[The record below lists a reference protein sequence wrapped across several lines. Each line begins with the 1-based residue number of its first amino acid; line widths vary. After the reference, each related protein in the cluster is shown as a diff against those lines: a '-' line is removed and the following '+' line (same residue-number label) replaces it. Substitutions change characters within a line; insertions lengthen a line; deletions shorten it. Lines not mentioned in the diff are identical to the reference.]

1 MKSRTINKELQDR
14 FANIRK
20 AIQEMQDG
28 VNTKVNRCA
37 DRAAKNAK
45 MYSADYN
52 RQLHTELIAST
63 SAEIMGLKQKCRT
76 VCDREFLGVRECL
89 RTWMLT
95 PMTPETSAALELFV
109 RNGITPSR
117 REIQILQE
125 SAQGNYLASK
135 LLDTLSR
142 NAGFWDTSFRSVDDL
157 EKDLAAAQSGVNL
170 SISAYQGQMHDNTYV
185 ATVLGLEIV
194 PSETD
199 TWFSPAAETII
210 AEGAD
215 NSFTRTEAE
224 LLDST
229 ESEFSLLPS
238 KRAELDQMLDGLAHD
253 DRIRVIQ
260 ETIESNDTSMRDAF
274 ELYDKNLFGE
284 AAQRLAEYKRE
295 QLKEAIKART
305 EAAQTAETTLADIK
319 ALNNLETGE
328 VPQAAV

>member
-1 MKSRTINKELQDR
+1 MKNKNVSKELQSR

-37 DRAAKNAK
+37 DKAAKNAK

-63 SAEIMGLKQKCRT
+63 SAEIMGLKQRCRT
-76 VCDREFLGVRECL
+76 VCDREFLGIRETL
-89 RTWMLT
+89 REWMLT
-95 PMTPETSAALELFV
+95 PMTPEASAALELFV

-125 SAQGNYLASK
+125 ASQGNYLGGK
-135 LLDTLSR
+135 LLDALSR

-194 PSETD
+194 PSEAD

-224 LLDST
+224 LLNST

-274 ELYDKNLFGE
+274 ELYDDGLYRE
-284 AAQRLAEYKRE
+284 AVQRLADFKRE
-295 QLKEAIKART
+295 QLREAIQART
-305 EAAQTAETTLADIK
+305 EAAQTAETAIASIK
-319 ALNNLETGE
+319 ALEGE
-328 VPQAAV
+328 AAQAAV

>member
-1 MKSRTINKELQDR
+1 MKNKTINQELQTR
-14 FANIRK
+14 FTAIRN
-20 AIQEMQDG
+20 AIQTMQDG

-37 DRAAKNAK
+37 DKSFRNLK
-45 MYSADYN
+45 MYSQEYN
-52 RQLHTELIAST
+52 KQLQKELFAST
-63 SAEIMGLKQKCRT
+63 SAEIMGLKQRCRT
-76 VCDREFLGVRECL
+76 TCDREFLAVRQTM

-95 PMTPETSAALELFV
+95 PMPPEASAALELFV

-117 REIQILQE
+117 REIEILQE

-142 NAGFWDTSFRSVDDL
+142 SAGFWNTSFRSVDDL
-157 EKDLAAAQSGVNL
+157 EKDLAAAQNIVNV

-199 TWFSPAAETII
+199 TWYSPLAESII

-224 LLDST
+224 LLDTT

-238 KRAELDQMLDGLAHD
+238 KRRQLDELLGGLEHD

-260 ETIESNDTSMRDAF
+260 EAVESNDTSMCDAF
-274 ELYDKNLFGE
+274 ELYDDSLYHE
-284 AAQRLAEYKRE
+284 AVQRLAEYKRA
-295 QLKEAIKART
+295 QLKEAIQART
-305 EAAQTAETTLADIK
+305 EAAQTAKTMLADIK
-319 ALNNLETGE
+319 ALE